1 MNISA
6 ARAVLKL
13 YSPYLA
19 GFFLFLV
26 LALVSCSEEERI
38 KLIEDNFTDG
48 QPISGVA
55 IAEQDKGIEEG
66 NNLFLQGN
74 FEQAIAKYEEGLKM
88 NRSVAFY
95 NMGVSYYLL
104 GDIDKSEEYFR
115 KSVEEDPKFSEGYIN
130 LAVVLLQTGKLDE
143 AELYMAELL
152 KDRASGK
159 LLVNMANIYLRK
171 GETAR
176 ATVLYEEALRKDG
189 KSRFV
194 KSNYA
199 YFLLSIGEFDSGIKI
214 IEGLEYKSYTDYFNL
229 ATAYFRTGNYHAS
242 VANLLLA
249 EKFSETEEV
258 YELLARNYNVLK
270 SYTEE
275 AAALKKLT
283 DMNND
288 RDYRHR
294 YATALFKSG
303 ALNEAHAVMTGLLTE
318 YPSETA
324 YYITDYN
331 ILLALGEYRQA
342 GELIMAGF
350 RAVNDDALMYM
361 YAKHSLI
368 YENKGNEVRR
378 LVFSRPA
385 SPYVNLAGAM
395 YHIYAGSMLPA
406 QKLLDLVPPG
416 TDNDYYVYRAYI
428 MMKYRNY
435 NDALKVADLID
446 DFKPEYFWY
455 KTVNLWNTKKLTEL
469 KVHFNDALTRDLR
482 ISRHPEIAIH
492 LEPVLDDMNF
502 SYRFNGD
509 FEDILST
516 VLYPLLIEPDEMLN
530 FVALGYKLLQQND
543 RILALE
549 ELQKS
554 VRFSEGIAHNNKGVT
569 LFLAYA
575 YQDALREF
583 TQANTL
589 LGNNPYTLYNMGLV
603 NLAMGRADLAEKF
616 FDNSVIQNRYNFP
629 AYLAKAVCLKLK
641 GDENGAYQE
650 YNLVRDRAEDVKD
663 DREKVP
669 NIIYYTKY
677 LADMGVGDYS
687 SVINDLGKKKPDD
700 GFLRALLTLSEYLSG
715 QGFERLE
722 TLKSDKIFR
731 GTGLRDLLALLE
743 NKQPV
748 QNPDL
753 ITDRFYKFM
762 RAYMQVKKSKQ
773 LSGVNGDDYLNDNV
787 ILKEL
792 FYYQVYMGDSRRALY
807 YLQRL
812 NNLDF
817 RYPELYKA
825 SLYYFIWLEDF
836 VNAEASFSAL
846 ENLGYK
852 DRYFDYYKML
862 YYLLNYH
869 NQRLMDQ
876 VNTYMAK
883 YPDDFRGA
891 AIRLMVALKSDN
903 IRMVYNEMG
912 ELETKS
918 GNFLLKLP
926 LELEIDGL

>member
-1 MNISA
+1 M
-6 ARAVLKL
+6 LKL

-38 KLIEDNFTDG
+38 KLIEDNFTDS

-55 IAEQDKGIEEG
+55 VAEQDKGIEEG

-74 FEQAIAKYEEGLKM
+74 FEQAIAKYEEGLKI

-104 GDIDKSEEYFR
+104 DDIDKSEEYFR
-115 KSVEEDPKFSEGYIN
+115 RAIEEDPKFTEGYIN

-176 ATVLYEEALRKDG
+176 ATVLYEEALKKDG

-199 YFLLSIGEFDSGIKI
+199 YFLLSIGEFDTGIKI
-214 IEGLEYKSYTDYFNL
+214 IEGLDYKTYTDYFNL
-229 ATAYFRTGNYHAS
+229 GTAYHRKADYLTS
-242 VANLLLA
+242 VSNLLLA
-249 EKFSETEEV
+249 EKFKPAEEV
-258 YELLARNYNVLK
+258 YELLARNYNMLK
-270 SYTEE
+270 SYAEE
-275 AAALKKLT
+275 ASVLKKLT
-283 DMNND
+283 DTNND

-303 ALNEAHAVMTGLLTE
+303 SLNTAHEVMTGLLAE
-318 YPSETA
+318 YPQETA

-331 ILLALGEYRQA
+331 ILQALGEYRKA
-342 GELIMAGF
+342 GELILAGF
-350 RAVNDDALMYM
+350 RAINNDALMYM
-361 YAKHSLI
+361 YAKHSLV
-368 YENKGNEVRR
+368 YENKGEEVRR
-378 LVFSRPA
+378 LVFSRA
-385 SPYVNLAGAM
+385 SSPYVSLAGAM
-395 YHIYAGSMLPA
+395 YHIFSGNMLPA
-406 QKLLDLVPPG
+406 QKMLDNVPPE

-428 MMKYRNY
+428 MMKYRSY
-435 NDALKVADLID
+435 GDALKVAELID

-455 KTVNLWNTKKLTEL
+455 KTVNLWNMKKLTEL
-469 KVHFNDALTRDLR
+469 KVHLNDALTRDLR

-492 LEPVLDDMNF
+492 LDPVLDDMNF
-502 SYRFNGD
+502 SYRFNGE
-509 FEDILST
+509 FEDILSS

-543 RILALE
+543 RLMALE

-554 VRFSEGIAHNNKGVT
+554 VKFSEGIAHNNKGVT

-575 YQDALREF
+575 YQDAMREF
-583 TQANTL
+583 RQANEL
-589 LGNNPYTLYNMGLV
+589 LGDNPYTLYNIGLV
-603 NLAMGRADLAEKF
+603 NLAMGRADLAVKF
-616 FDNSVIQNRYNFP
+616 FDNAIVQNRYNFP
-629 AYLAKAVCLKLK
+629 AYLGKAVCLQME
-641 GDENGAYQE
+641 GNENGAYQE
-650 YNLVRDRAEDVKD
+650 YNLVRDRAEDVRD

-677 LADMGVGDYS
+677 LADMGVGDYRG
-687 SVINDLGKKKPDD
+687 VIEDIGKKKPED
-700 GFLRALLTLSEYLSG
+700 GFLRALLSLSEYLSG
-715 QGFERLE
+715 QGADRLE
-722 TLKSDKIFR
+722 PLKSDRIFR
-731 GTGLRDLLALLE
+731 GASLSDLLAIME
-743 NKQPV
+743 DRQPV
-748 QNPDL
+748 QKEDM

-762 RAYMQVKKSKQ
+762 RSYLQVKKFKQ
-773 LSGVNGDDYLNDNV
+773 LTGINGDEYINDNV

-792 FYYQVYMGDSRRALY
+792 FYYQVYMGDSKRALY

-846 ENLGYK
+846 ENLGFQ

-862 YYLLNYH
+862 YFLLNYH
-869 NQRLMDQ
+869 DQRLMKQ
-876 VNTYMAK
+876 INSYMGK

-891 AIRLMVALKSDN
+891 AIRLMVALKNDN

-912 ELETKS
+912 ELESRS

>member
-1 MNISA
+1 M
-6 ARAVLKL
+6 
-13 YSPYLA
+13 
-19 GFFLFLV
+19 
-26 LALVSCSEEERI
+26 
-38 KLIEDNFTDG
+38 
-48 QPISGVA
+48 
-55 IAEQDKGIEEG
+55 
-66 NNLFLQGN
+66 QGN
-74 FEQAIAKYEEGLKM
+74 FEDAIRKYEEGLRV

-115 KSVEEDPKFSEGYIN
+115 KSVEEDPRFTEGYIN

-176 ATVLYEEALRKDG
+176 ATVLYEEALKKDG

-194 KSNYA
+194 MSNYA
-199 YFLLSIGEFDSGIKI
+199 YFLLSIGEFESGIKI
-214 IEGLEYKSYTDYFNL
+214 IEGLEYKNYTDYFNL
-229 ATAYFRTGNYHAS
+229 GTAYYRTRDYLTS
-242 VANLLLA
+242 ITNLLLA
-249 EKFSETEEV
+249 EKFRETEEV
-258 YELLARNYNVLK
+258 FELLARDYNMLK
-270 SYTEE
+270 SYAEE
-275 AAALKKLT
+275 ASVLKKLT
-283 DMNND
+283 DLNKD

-294 YATALFKSG
+294 YALALFRSG
-303 ALNEAHAVMTGLLTE
+303 SLNTAHDVMTGLLAE
-318 YPSETA
+318 YPKETA
-324 YYITDYN
+324 YYLTDYN
-331 ILLALGEYRQA
+331 ILLAQGDYRQA
-342 GELIMAGF
+342 GGLIFKGF
-350 RAVNDDALMYM
+350 REINDDALMYM

-368 YENKGNEVRR
+368 YENKGEEVRR
-378 LVFSRPA
+378 LITSRGR
-385 SPYVNLAGAM
+385 SPYVELADAM
-395 YHIYAGSMLPA
+395 YNIYKGSMLPA
-406 QKLLDLVPPG
+406 QKLLDRVPPE

-435 NDALKVADLID
+435 DDAVKVVDLID
-446 DFKPEYFWY
+446 EFKPEYFWY
-455 KTVNLWNTKKLTEL
+455 KTVNLWNTKKITDL
-469 KVHFNDALTRDLR
+469 KVHINDALTRNLR
-482 ISRHPEIAIH
+482 ISRHPEIAVH
-492 LEPVLDDMNF
+492 LDPVLDDMNF
-502 SYRFNGD
+502 SYRFDGN

-543 RILALE
+543 KLLALE

-575 YQDALREF
+575 YQDAMREF
-583 TQANTL
+583 QQANEL

-603 NLAMGRADLAEKF
+603 NLAVGRPDLAEKF
-616 FDNSVIQNRYNFP
+616 FDNSIMQNRYNFP
-629 AYLAKAVCLKLK
+629 AYLAKAVVLKDK

-650 YNLVRDRAEDVKD
+650 YNLVRDRAADVRD

-677 LADMGVGDYS
+677 LADMGVGDYRG
-687 SVINDLGKKKPDD
+687 VIEDIGKQKPED
-700 GFLRALLTLSEYLSG
+700 GFLKALLSLSEYLSG
-715 QGFERLE
+715 QGFDRLE
-722 TLKSDKIFR
+722 VLRSDKIFR
-731 GTGLRDLLALLE
+731 GASLRDLLAMFE
-743 NKQPV
+743 NKEPA

-762 RAYMQVKKSKQ
+762 RAYLQVKKFKQ
-773 LSGVNGDDYLNDNV
+773 LSGVDSDNYINDNV

-846 ENLGYK
+846 ENLGYQ

-862 YYLLNYH
+862 YFLLNYH
-869 NQRLMDQ
+869 DQRLLDHIES
-876 VNTYMAK
+876 YMRK

-912 ELETKS
+912 ELEAKN